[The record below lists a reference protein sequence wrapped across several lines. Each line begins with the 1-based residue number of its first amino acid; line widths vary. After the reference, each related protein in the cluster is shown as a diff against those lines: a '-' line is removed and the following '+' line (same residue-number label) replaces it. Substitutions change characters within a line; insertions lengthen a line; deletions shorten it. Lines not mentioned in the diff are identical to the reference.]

1 MSFSGATP
9 HRKQFARRM
18 IAAGYLGGT
27 LLFAAA
33 FFPRARPAQIP
44 SAREVVSPATY
55 ASREPV
61 ARASDFQLAVLL
73 KIRNGFHINS
83 RTPSEDYL
91 IPTDLQ
97 VEPPPG
103 FKAGAV
109 AYPKGQLRSF
119 AFSKKPLNVY
129 EDTVILRVPL
139 TTLANAP
146 IGPQDIPLK
155 LRYQACSKEVCLPPV
170 TLNVHAVVN
179 VASSANASRPS
190 HPELFPKQ

>member
-1 MSFSGATP
+1 MSLSGATP
-9 HRKQFARRM
+9 GSKHLARR
-18 IAAGYLGGT
+18 IVAVGYLGGT

-33 FFPRARPAQIP
+33 LFSRAGPTQIP
-44 SAREVVSPATY
+44 SGREVVSPSAY
-55 ASREPV
+55 ASLEPV
-61 ARASDFQLAVLL
+61 ARASDSQLALLL
-73 KIRNGFHINS
+73 KIRSGFHINS

-97 VEPPPG
+97 VEPPAG

-109 AYPKGQLRSF
+109 EYPKGQLRSF

-170 TLNVHAVVN
+170 TLNVHAVVH
-179 VASSANASRPS
+179 VAASANDSRPA
-190 HPELFPKQ
+190 HPELFPKE